1 VEAHQ
6 HWNGGSEHHH
16 GRMLANP
23 FQTSQRRIVLF
34 GETGRED
41 TPAGPV
47 GLQRQKYR
55 GKGGNGDRKGGNK
68 GKGMGA
74 HTRSYWSGDR
84 WPFFSAPEAEASRIE
99 NPQWKSSV
107 GGDRRAAR
115 RSHAGFLGR
124 RAGPGGDDVPRTGRL
139 LGGAPSTAHMTVG
152 SKGWGEGVYR

>member
-1 VEAHQ
+1 M
-6 HWNGGSEHHH
+6 GIG
-16 GRMLANP
+16 
-23 FQTSQRRIVLF
+23 
-34 GETGRED
+34 
-41 TPAGPV
+41 
-47 GLQRQKYR
+47 
-55 GKGGNGDRKGGNK
+55 KGGNK

-124 RAGPGGDDVPRTGRL
+124 HAGPGGMTCHGPDVCWE
-139 LGGAPSTAHMTVG
+139 APLPLPI
-152 SKGWGEGVYR
+152 